1 MTIATHQ
8 WTLFTTAKARR
19 FFFNTRRVGRTRTEQ
34 NIIVRIGRSKG
45 ELTNDKRWHST
56 YLLLNLTTDRH
67 EASHGL
73 PATAE
78 LLVISMKRKFTAKL
92 AIYSVVIIHHKL
104 YLCFIKFSERP
115 VVSFKIFPSAAVSII
130 FFEFLCFVVFFYRTN
145 SEQLQ
150 KTCMFVCAVILLWI
164 CCFNVLY
171 ILYIYST
178 YSVPSL
184 TKQCELF
191 FVDYWHMQLL
201 TFFHVLYTFSYHEQG
216 R

>member
-104 YLCFIKFSERP
+104 FLCFIKFSERP

-130 FFEFLCFVVFFYRTN
+130 FFEFLCFVVFFIVLILSSCRRRAC
-145 SEQLQ
+145 L
-150 KTCMFVCAVILLWI
+150 FVLWSY
-164 CCFNVLY
+164 CGYVALMCFIYCIY
-171 ILYIYST
+171 ILHTVYLVWQS
-178 YSVPSL
+178 SVNYFL
-184 TKQCELF
+184 
-191 FVDYWHMQLL
+191 
-201 TFFHVLYTFSYHEQG
+201 
-216 R
+216 

>member
-8 WTLFTTAKARR
+8 WTLFTTAKAWRR
-19 FFFNTRRVGRTRTEQ
+19 FFNTRRVGRTRTEQ

-104 YLCFIKFSERP
+104 FLCFIFSCHNTSQT
-115 VVSFKIFPSAAVSII
+115 VFVLHQIQWTSSC
-130 FFEFLCFVVFFYRTN
+130 FFQNFSQCCSVDHF
-145 SEQLQ
+145 
-150 KTCMFVCAVILLWI
+150 LWI
-164 CCFNVLY
+164 
-171 ILYIYST
+171 
-178 YSVPSL
+178 SVFRS
-184 TKQCELF
+184 F
-191 FVDYWHMQLL
+191 FL
-201 TFFHVLYTFSYHEQG
+201 SY
-216 R
+216 